1 MNRTE
6 EFQAATEAMLD
17 KAFAP
22 KVEIKVAPLTRLQEH
37 EANVARIKA
46 IWGPAR
52 ALDEL
57 EASVTVV
64 VAQKYEA
71 IIQERVD
78 AAVKARIQILE
89 ANARAA
95 EAEKV
100 RERLRHAKREL
111 EMHLDD
117 ANDHLI
123 ANNFGM
129 AQESVAAAVRILE
142 R

>member
-1 MNRTE
+1 M
-6 EFQAATEAMLD
+6 
-17 KAFAP
+17 
-22 KVEIKVAPLTRLQEH
+22 TRLEEH

-46 IWGPAR
+46 VWGRPAR
-52 ALDEL
+52 VLEEL
-57 EASVTVV
+57 EAAVTVV

-71 IIQERVD
+71 IIAQRIE
-78 AAVKARIQILE
+78 AALKARIPILE
-89 ANARAA
+89 ANARGA
-95 EAEKV
+95 EEEKL
-100 RERLRHAKREL
+100 RERLRAAKREL

-129 AQESVAAAVRILE
+129 AQASVAAAVRILE